1 MNSML
6 VCSGIGSCKRAN
18 GILSLVSQTRN
29 AGGGG
34 RPGGAIGSIL
44 NILYYSFIFPELTRN
59 RLPNVRF

>member
-34 RPGGAIGSIL
+34 RPGGAIGSTV
-44 NILYYSFIFPELTRN
+44 NIS
-59 RLPNVRF
+59 

>member
-34 RPGGAIGSIL
+34 RPGGAIGPTVSIL
-44 NILYYSFIFPELTRN
+44 YHFSISPDL
-59 RLPNVRF
+59 LPNHFPNVQF